1 VAAEITE
8 RTDPERT
15 LTEGPDLGQAAIRP
29 SLMRRALA
37 GLRSVERVPSWI
49 GSSTVRMA
57 AGSLIAV
64 IGCAVTSAGLYRMS
78 FDSMA
83 ADVATSSGL
92 RGYSAVAGELPT
104 STFFAVARTSPRTD
118 LALIDEESEPAK
130 LEVLTGRITGGAS
143 LRAELSKRG
152 ASPERIQQIDKALR
166 PVFDSKQVQAG
177 DFFALVQS
185 NEGELVSF
193 EYQRGRDLYRV
204 APGSDGVLK
213 AAHSEPTMDRR
224 VVTLGGVVNR
234 SLFDSLREQGER
246 AELVQEFAGI
256 FVWTFDFSKESRPGD
271 EYRLVYE
278 KYYDRGG
285 FVRYGKILAA
295 QYVTANEMLTA
306 VYYENGDG
314 DGGYYTP
321 AGISMRGSL
330 LRAPLKY
337 NRISS
342 RYTKARLHPV
352 HQVYKPHLAVDYAAP
367 TGTPVWAAGDGEVV
381 YRGWLG
387 GLGRTVKVKHRNGY
401 TTYYGHLSRYGEGIS
416 VGKRVRQKQVLG
428 YVGTSGTATGP
439 HLDYRVEYRGR
450 LVDPLKVSFQSEAS
464 ISPEEYERFARTKR
478 ERLERLQQANPP
490 ILLEAAM

>member
-1 VAAEITE
+1 
-8 RTDPERT
+8 
-15 LTEGPDLGQAAIRP
+15 
-29 SLMRRALA
+29 
-37 GLRSVERVPSWI
+37 
-49 GSSTVRMA
+49 MA
-57 AGSLIAV
+57 FGSLIAV
-64 IGCAVTSAGLYRMS
+64 LGCAATSAGLYRMS
-78 FDSMA
+78 LDSVA
-83 ADVATSSGL
+83 ANAALRAGL
-92 RGYSAVAGELPT
+92 RGYSAVAGELPN
-104 STFFAVARTSPRTD
+104 SNFYAVAHTEPRD
-118 LALIDEESEPAK
+118 VASIGEEEAEPAK
-130 LEVLTGRITGGAS
+130 LEVVTGRLEAGVT
-143 LRAELSKRG
+143 LQAELARRG
-152 ASPERIQQIDKALR
+152 ASAERVRQISDALD
-166 PVFDSKQVQAG
+166 PVVSMKDAKAG

-185 NEGELVSF
+185 NEGQLVSF

-204 APGSDGVLK
+204 APGETGKLLAS
-213 AAHSEPTMDRR
+213 HSEPTMSRR
-224 VVTLGGVVNR
+224 VVTLGGVVDR

-295 QYVTANEMLTA
+295 QYVTASEMLTA
-306 VYYENGDG
+306 VYYENSTGEG
-314 DGGYYTP
+314 SYYTP
-321 AGISMRGSL
+321 SGISLRGSL

-342 RYTKARLHPV
+342 RYTQARLHPV

-367 TGTPVWAAGDGEVV
+367 TGTPVWAAGDGEIVF
-381 YRGWLG
+381 RGWLG

-401 TTYYGHLSRYGEGIS
+401 TTYYGHLSRYGEGIA
-416 VGKRVRQKQVLG
+416 VGKRVRQKQTVG

-439 HLDYRVEYRGR
+439 HLDYRVEHRGR
-450 LVDPLKVSFQSEAS
+450 LVDPLKVSFESEAA

-478 ERLERLQQANPP
+478 ERLDRLQEANPP